1 MTKTQLQCYEEK
13 NNLLTNSDKSKEY
26 SFKKIHILTPI
37 SLYYMK
43 THFILFAE
51 PDVKKKEIGF

>member
-1 MTKTQLQCYEEK
+1 MKKRIIFLI
-13 NNLLTNSDKSKEY
+13 SDNKSKEY
-26 SFKKIHILTPI
+26 SFKKILILTPI

-51 PDVKKKEIGF
+51 PDVKKKK